1 MSAGDSQAPS
11 VIKSCRDGG
20 IETSPLLAAGAGT
33 KNMDPACAGPRVLLI
48 LVDLSRAPLCVDS
61 QFWRFQRSNVIK
73 YVGNSLLVFSCCA
86 VTPGCS
92 DFVRFLFFSADCRS
106 SPVSLPMFF
115 GADFASGLPKEGW
128 IPADSAEPEVLG
140 LLPARLSCL
149 SEGLSTFWS
158 LSPKAFVLSSALGIS
173 PF

>member
-1 MSAGDSQAPS
+1 MPERVARPWWS
-11 VIKSCRDGG
+11 
-20 IETSPLLAAGAGT
+20 LAVKRPGYRRASW
-33 KNMDPACAGPRVLLI
+33 

-115 GADFASGLPKEGW
+115 GADFASGLPKEG
-128 IPADSAEPEVLG
+128 
-140 LLPARLSCL
+140 
-149 SEGLSTFWS
+149 
-158 LSPKAFVLSSALGIS
+158 
-173 PF
+173 